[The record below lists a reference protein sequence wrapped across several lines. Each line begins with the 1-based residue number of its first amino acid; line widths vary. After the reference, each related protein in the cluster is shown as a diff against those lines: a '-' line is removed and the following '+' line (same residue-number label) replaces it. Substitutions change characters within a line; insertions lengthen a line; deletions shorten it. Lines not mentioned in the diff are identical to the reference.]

1 MEEWMAVDSS
11 DASQLL
17 RSDPDLKM
25 GLDLLAHERRERLIQ
40 MAKIY
45 LVWVVLITLM
55 VAILLQLRFDPQY
68 IADHYAFV
76 VEGVGVTIGISL
88 ASIAVASVL
97 ALLGALGRLSNN
109 AIAQGISG
117 LYVSFIRGTP
127 LLIQIFLI
135 YNGLPQ
141 LGAQLRAIGYP
152 ELGDLF
158 TLTAIQS
165 GILALS
171 VNYGAYMTEIFRAGI
186 QSIAHGQSEAAEAI
200 GMSRWQMLRR
210 IILPQ
215 AVRII
220 IPDIGNQFIA
230 MQKDSALVYV
240 MGVWEITYRASRF
253 ARRDTK
259 FLEMYLVAAAL
270 YWLLTI
276 VSSWLEARLER
287 RLARAYER

>member
-1 MEEWMAVDSS
+1 MAVEN
-11 DASQLL
+11 ANLAGHMGT
-17 RSDPDLKM
+17 DPDLEM
-25 GLDLLAHERRERLIQ
+25 GLRLLTYERRERLLQ
-40 MAKIY
+40 KAKIF
-45 LVWVVLITLM
+45 LVWLALIAGM
-55 VAILLQLRFDPQY
+55 MAVLLQLRFDPAY
-68 IADHYAFV
+68 IVEHYGFV
-76 VEGVGVTIGISL
+76 AEGVLVTIGISL
-88 ASIAVASVL
+88 ASIAVATVL
-97 ALLGALGRLSNN
+97 ALLGALGRLSSN

-141 LGAQLRAIGYP
+141 LGTQLRSIGYP
-152 ELGDLF
+152 ELGNLF

-171 VNYGAYMTEIFRAGI
+171 LNYGAYMTEIFRAGL
-186 QSIAHGQSEAAEAI
+186 QSIAHGQREAAEAI
-200 GMSRWQMLRR
+200 GMSNWQLLRR
-210 IILPQ
+210 IVLPQ

-230 MQKDSALVYV
+230 MQKDSALVSV

-253 ARRDTK
+253 ARKDTK
-259 FLEMYLVAAAL
+259 FMEMFLVAAAL

-276 VSSWLEARLER
+276 VSSWLENRLER